1 MKRLRE
7 ARAFTLLA
15 TAAAIWGSTFIATK
29 LVVKDIGP
37 FTLAALRFLLASLV
51 LLPFAWR
58 QGYRFSISLRPRF
71 LVLGLVG
78 IAPHYALQNVALL
91 WTAAASAALI
101 VGGIPAA
108 TALLSRWL
116 LREPLTVRQGF
127 GIALS
132 IVGVGLITGGAL
144 EASPLALLG
153 DLLVVGSVFAWA
165 LYTVEG
171 KTLSERHT
179 ASTITVAGMVSAL
192 FVLVPAAIVEVAV
205 GGAPTFSAGG
215 IVGLVYLALAAS
227 ALTFYLWNLGLR
239 DVDASVAGT
248 FINLVPVLGFVFAVA
263 SGESIA
269 PLQVAGG
276 AIALLGVWLATVQRG
291 SAESTPRGE
300 IDDRTT
306 VSGKPGLRPVRQ
318 PAARRPR

>member
-1 MKRLRE
+1 MSRLRE
-7 ARAFTLLA
+7 GRGFAMLA
-15 TAAAIWGSTFIATK
+15 IAAAIWGSTFIATK
-29 LVVKDIGP
+29 LVVEDIQP
-37 FTLAALRFLLASLV
+37 FTLAALRFLIATLA
-51 LLPFAWR
+51 LLPIAWR

-71 LVLGLVG
+71 LVLGLIG

-91 WTAAASAALI
+91 YTTAASAALI

-116 LREPLTVRQGF
+116 LSERFSFRQGC

-132 IVGVGLITGGAL
+132 IAGVALITGGAL
-144 EASPLALLG
+144 DASVSALLG

-165 LYTVEG
+165 IYTVEA

-179 ASTITVAGMVSAL
+179 ASSITVAGMVSAL
-192 FVLVPAAIVEVAV
+192 IFLVPAAVVETAV
-205 GGAPTFSAGG
+205 EGPATFSTEGV
-215 IVGLVYLALAAS
+215 VGLFYLALAAS

-239 DVDASVAGT
+239 HVDAAVAGT

-269 PLQVAGG
+269 PIQVLGG
-276 AIALLGVWLATVQRG
+276 AVALLGVWLATKQRRRSG
-291 SAESTPRGE
+291 ARRGE
-300 IDDRTT
+300 IDADSRAHGTR
-306 VSGKPGLRPVRQ
+306 GLRPVRQ
-318 PAARRPR
+318 PASRRAR